1 MMIRRLLILLTVVS
15 SLPLLGQTKL
25 TAEQQ
30 KQMIEKID
38 KTASAMTGM
47 QCEFTQTKSMKLLSK
62 EMQSKGIM
70 YFKRPN
76 KLRWQ
81 YTSPYDYTFILNGDK
96 VQIKSSKSTKNI
108 DVQGNKMFRQ
118 ITNIILNSVTGGSL
132 KSSSDF
138 NVEVYKKDNSYFA
151 KLFPKKKELK
161 QLYQVIEIYFDP
173 ALTMVNSVRMVE
185 KTGDETRVNLINT
198 KLNVAV
204 DEKMFAVH

>member
-1 MMIRRLLILLTVVS
+1 MIRRLLILLTVVS

>member
-76 KLRWQ
+76 KLR
-81 YTSPYDYTFILNGDK
+81 
-96 VQIKSSKSTKNI
+96 
-108 DVQGNKMFRQ
+108 
-118 ITNIILNSVTGGSL
+118 
-132 KSSSDF
+132 
-138 NVEVYKKDNSYFA
+138 
-151 KLFPKKKELK
+151 
-161 QLYQVIEIYFDP
+161 
-173 ALTMVNSVRMVE
+173 
-185 KTGDETRVNLINT
+185 
-198 KLNVAV
+198 
-204 DEKMFAVH
+204 